1 MKSLFEFFL
10 NEMAYDRKDFR
21 QIISNL
27 DEQIIQNWCLT
38 KYATLVGNPNRNHW
52 ASELEAYL
60 KKIAR
65 IKVKKDNQR
74 CEIKKQVLINAFI
87 CQNEFN
93 DPETVRFAVIL
104 KFEKEQ
110 IDVNS
115 PYVNKSIKMFTN
127 EIKYLI
133 EIMASNSEQ
142 IIERYCKNL

>member
-1 MKSLFEFFL
+1 MKPLFEFFL

-27 DEQIIQNWCLT
+27 DDQIVINWCLT
-38 KYATLVGNPNRNHW
+38 KYGSLTGNPNRNHW

-74 CEIKKQVLINAFI
+74 CAIKKQVLTAAFI

-93 DPETVRFAVIL
+93 DPTTVRLAIIT
-104 KFEKEQ
+104 KFEEEQ
-110 IDVNS
+110 IDINDS
-115 PYVNKSIKMFTN
+115 NVNKTIGLFTN
-127 EIKYLI
+127 EIRYLI
-133 EIMASNSEQ
+133 EIMASNSGQ
-142 IIERYCKNL
+142 IIERYCKTI